1 MTPELTLLCVL
12 FGAGV
17 ALLYGGAAV
26 IVGADSA
33 RERAGGSIV
42 FIAGVAVILIICLGA
57 L

>member
-1 MTPELTLLCVL
+1 MTPDLTLLGVI

-33 RERAGGSIV
+33 SRRAGGSIV
-42 FIAGVAVILIICLGA
+42 FAAGVAVISIICWGTL
-57 L
+57 